1 MALQDKIPVLLAN
14 KTQELVEF
22 VVPAIVNLAFQ
33 IGMEKLDEVTGGI
46 ILPELCIPDAELKK
60 VLDIRNNI
68 VSKVNSAS
76 QAIEALKKP
85 LNTLNTTVNVSS
97 KALQTIN
104 IAITAAEIAIPLL
117 PTSVPGTPNPAG
129 IALTA
134 LTKIKDFKLPI
145 TDKINIA
152 KWFESKFPSSE
163 IFLEEVPRENVKLQE
178 LWEHSPH
185 TQDLKKLYLKNPKI
199 INALDIRPFMIPV
212 SWEVVNIMNKN
223 EYNIKLKVYLLGIN
237 NFFKLADT
245 YLLARLKNYSQIKLE
260 NTKLG
265 SHFLKIKKK
274 LFNFLNENYSVL
286 DWYIYDINQNHTNI
300 MEGINDILNDIME
313 WYICAKIELKK
324 PRPIII
330 HAGLFHTDN
339 VIKWLSSHYNYNI
352 IKDEGINSME
362 ESETATSIN
371 GCVNIGNINS
381 LF

>member
-1 MALQDKIPVLLAN
+1 MTTIYGTIGYTLLEHKDNKNRIIVLAD
-14 KTQELVEF
+14 
-22 VVPAIVNLAFQ
+22 
-33 IGMEKLDEVTGGI
+33 MH
-46 ILPELCIPDAELKK
+46 
-60 VLDIRNNI
+60 
-68 VSKVNSAS
+68 
-76 QAIEALKKP
+76 
-85 LNTLNTTVNVSS
+85 NTLPSC
-97 KALQTIN
+97 K
-104 IAITAAEIAIPLL
+104 
-117 PTSVPGTPNPAG
+117 
-129 IALTA
+129 
-134 LTKIKDFKLPI
+134 
-145 TDKINIA
+145 DKINIA

-199 INALDIRPFMIPV
+199 INALDVRPFMIPF

-223 EYNIKLKVYLLGIN
+223 EYNMKLKEYLSGIN
-237 NFFKLADT
+237 NFFKLTDT
-245 YLLARLKNYSQIKLE
+245 YLLVRLKNYSHIKLE

-265 SHFLKIKKK
+265 SHFLRIKKRY
-274 LFNFLNENYSVL
+274 FNYLSSYYSVL
-286 DWYIYDINQNHTNI
+286 DWYIYDIKQNHVNI
-300 MEGINDILNDIME
+300 LEGINDILNDIME

-324 PRPIII
+324 HRPIII

-362 ESETATSIN
+362 ESESATDIN